1 VKSKNKLKYSN
12 HDNYGFIGNKSS
24 KKILG
29 AMPTNNNSHRKKSNY
44 NYDTK
49 RTQTKFSSTF
59 KQMGKQFTLKNK
71 RKSYMS
77 QGFLMKIKDYSA
89 YSKNQSIVDID
100 NYNDKISN
108 LNGNDNNMSS
118 ALLLKD
124 LKEKDIKEGI
134 NKYDSK
140 NMGESNSKRMKKKA
154 NLKRN
159 LGNPI
164 FERVEATQINNI
176 KKIDPNIKG
185 RHKSVNFG
193 NQRGNFLFS
202 ANLLG
207 IKNTFFGKNSSE
219 YVNDSSKQ
227 IMIPTKSPFQV
238 HNSKFQ
244 IEKNKNDDLVSRPS
258 LFNNNENNN
267 LNTIIYNANA
277 ETASYLKTII
287 QSKIKLIIPEVKQD
301 CTIVNFLDRKLKY
314 TEFIKNFF
322 TCYKKTENSI
332 DLISNFRTKLLS
344 EEHMYKVYIN
354 LYLLEK
360 IFEIDETYRFDIN
373 ELYNNL

>member
-1 VKSKNKLKYSN
+1 
-12 HDNYGFIGNKSS
+12 
-24 KKILG
+24 
-29 AMPTNNNSHRKKSNY
+29 
-44 NYDTK
+44 
-49 RTQTKFSSTF
+49 
-59 KQMGKQFTLKNK
+59 
-71 RKSYMS
+71 
-77 QGFLMKIKDYSA
+77 
-89 YSKNQSIVDID
+89 
-100 NYNDKISN
+100 
-108 LNGNDNNMSS
+108 
-118 ALLLKD
+118 
-124 LKEKDIKEGI
+124 
-134 NKYDSK
+134 
-140 NMGESNSKRMKKKA
+140 MKKKA

-159 LGNPI
+159 LGTPI
-164 FERVEATQINNI
+164 FEGVEGTQINTI

-207 IKNTFFGKNSSE
+207 IKNTFLGKNSSE

-227 IMIPTKSPFQV
+227 IMIQNKSPFQV

-244 IEKNKNDDLVSRPS
+244 VEKNKYDDAISRPS
-258 LFNNNENNN
+258 FFNTNENN
-267 LNTIIYNANA
+267 LNTVIYNANA

-287 QSKIKLIIPEVKQD
+287 QSKLKLIIPEVKQD